1 MNYLPILKVEK
12 EQNKQGKKEKLIKVN
27 NDRN

>member
-12 EQNKQGKKEKLIKVN
+12 EQNKQGNKEKLIKVN